1 MNRIVVVGCGGSEVP
16 LENGS
21 AVELAVI
28 SVLLCRVEVVWKLS
42 TVGPLSGR
50 LVDGDG

>member
-1 MNRIVVVGCGGSEVP
+1 MNLIVVVGCGGSEVP

-21 AVELAVI
+21 AAELAVI
-28 SVLLCRVEVVWKLS
+28 SVLCRVEVVWKLS

-50 LVDGDG
+50 FVDGDG